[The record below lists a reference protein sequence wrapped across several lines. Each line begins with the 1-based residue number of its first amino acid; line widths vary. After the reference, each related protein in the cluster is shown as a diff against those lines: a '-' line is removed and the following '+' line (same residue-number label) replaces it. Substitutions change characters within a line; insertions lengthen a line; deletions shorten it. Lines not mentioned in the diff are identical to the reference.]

1 MNLSR
6 LIAKRVVQG
15 WKEYNLARDE
25 SQLEYYKK
33 FATIYEELAEKG
45 RADVSSLKQEMNW

>member
-25 SQLEYYKK
+25 AKLEYYKK
-33 FATIYEELAEKG
+33 MATIYEQLAEKG
-45 RADVSSLKQEMNW
+45 RADVSRLKQEMNW

>member
-25 SQLEYYKK
+25 AKLEYYKK
-33 FATIYEELAEKG
+33 MATIYEQLAEKG

>member
-15 WKEYNLARDE
+15 WKEYNLARNE

-33 FATIYEELAEKG
+33 MATIYEELAEKG

>member
-6 LIAKRVVQG
+6 LIARRVVKG

-25 SQLEYYKK
+25 AQLEYHKQMLDTYDQ
-33 FATIYEELAEKG
+33 LVEKG
-45 RADVSSLKQEMNW
+45 RADVSRLKQEMNW

>member
-6 LIAKRVVQG
+6 IIAKRVVQG

-25 SQLEYYKK
+25 AKLEYYKK
-33 FATIYEELAEKG
+33 MATIYEQLAEKG

>member
-15 WKEYNLARDE
+15 WKEYNLARNE

-33 FATIYEELAEKG
+33 MAAIYEQLAEKG

>member
-15 WKEYNLARDE
+15 WREYNLARDDA
-25 SQLEYYKK
+25 QLEYHKEM
-33 FATIYEELAEKG
+33 ATIYEQLAEKG
-45 RADVSSLKQEMNW
+45 RADVSRLKQEMNW

>member
-6 LIAKRVVQG
+6 IIAKRVVKG
-15 WKEYNLARDE
+15 WKEYNLARDDA
-25 SQLEYYKK
+25 QLEYHKEM
-33 FATIYEELAEKG
+33 ATIYEQLAEKG